1 MPRFFCLPVAEMPG
15 PDRNPDRSPDREAF
29 LAEAAAARSGDANAF
44 AGHNFIPLWKRWPA
58 DLETPLT
65 TWLKVGAG
73 GGHGV
78 LLESVE
84 GGERVG
90 RWSFVV
96 TNPLWTVT
104 SRGERS
110 ERRWR
115 DGSIDALEGNPF
127 ERLRECLAPIRPAPV
142 PGLPPLG
149 HLFGFW
155 GYELIR
161 WIEPSVPVH
170 PTDPSG
176 PADGCWMLADSLLV
190 FDQVK
195 RQITAVAYADLSGLG
210 PGQPSGTAD
219 PEQAWQRAAD
229 RIAVLEARMHEPL
242 PASAIPL
249 DWRDEATHD
258 LSIDLN
264 TTSNMDQEAFEAS
277 VRRGRE
283 HIAAG
288 DVFQLVLSQRL
299 ETRIDRDPFDLYRS
313 LRMVNPSPYMAFFNF
328 GSWYLIG
335 SSPEVMVKAEPD
347 GQGAILASLRPIAG
361 TRPRGRDTAEDQ
373 ALETELLADPKERAE
388 HVMLVDLGRND
399 LGRVCRPGSVRVG
412 DLMVI
417 ERYSHVMH
425 IVSQVEGLLAAEH
438 DVWDLLMACFPAGT
452 VSGAPKIRAMQ
463 LIHALEADARGPYS
477 GVYGTVDLN
486 GALNTAITI
495 RSMVVLPEDPLRGG
509 GWRVQVQAGAGVV
522 ADSRPE
528 AEYQETL
535 NKARGMLKALAC
547 LQAPIAHDLL
557 L

>member
-1 MPRFFCLPVAEMPG
+1 VDTGVLDQAFRDQVAAG
-15 PDRNPDRSPDREAF
+15 RS
-29 LAEAAAARSGDANAF
+29 
-44 AGHNFIPLWKRWPA
+44 FIPLWKCWPA

-73 GGHGV
+73 QDHGV

-84 GGERVG
+84 GGEQIG

-96 TNPLWTVT
+96 SDPLWTLT
-104 SRGERS
+104 SRGETS
-110 ERRWR
+110 ERLWR
-115 DGSIDALEGNPF
+115 DGRRELLKGNP
-127 ERLRECLAPIRPAPV
+127 LQLLQTCLEPLSSVAV
-142 PGLPPLG
+142 PGLPPVG
-149 HLFGFW
+149 QLFGFW

-170 PTDPSG
+170 PPAPSA
-176 PADGCWMLADSLLV
+176 PPDGCWMLADSLLV

-195 RQITAVAYADLSGLG
+195 RQITAVAYADLSRG
-210 PGQPSGTAD
+210 AD
-219 PEQAWQRAAD
+219 PQTAHAAASE
-229 RIAVLEARMHEPL
+229 RIRQLEARMHQPL
-242 PASAIPL
+242 PAGVAPL
-249 DWRDEATHD
+249 DWDDAPAAAIAERLRPVSNRHQDDYEAAVVH
-258 LSIDLN
+258 
-264 TTSNMDQEAFEAS
+264 A
-277 VRRGRE
+277 RE

-299 ETRIDRDPFDLYRS
+299 ETRIDRDPFEIYRS

-328 GSWYLIG
+328 GGWYLIG
-335 SSPEVMVKAEPD
+335 SSPEVMVKAEPIPGSD
-347 GQGAILASLRPIAG
+347 EVKASLRPIAG
-361 TRPRGRDTAEDQ
+361 TRPRGADEAEDR
-373 ALETELLADPKERAE
+373 ALEAELLADPKERAE

-399 LGRVCRPGSVRVG
+399 LGRVCRPGSVQVT

-425 IVSQVEGLLAAEH
+425 IVSQVEGVLAQGRS
-438 DVWDLLMACFPAGT
+438 VWDLLMAAFPAGT

-463 LIHALEADARGPYS
+463 LIHDLEPDARGPYS
-477 GVYGTVDLN
+477 GVYGAVDLA

-495 RSMVVLPEDPLRGG
+495 RTMVVLPAEEG

-528 AEYQETL
+528 AEYRETL

-547 LQAPIAHDLL
+547 LQ
-557 L
+557 